1 MRKKKHID
9 YYVTICIKMVLSSKQ
24 MMAASSQSKILW
36 RDRVSDLSRNASCSK
51 RSMIN
56 LSKLISQSLNSR
68 SSTKRKARCKIYN
81 DIWISIASGEDLS
94 KPNEIIK
101 LAQNHCQQ
109 RYDLCCHISVLLMIF
124 MLLEFVRLLYLRL
137 MIYYTLSNI
146 NGISCN
152 LVFLIIFRLVFND
165 YCKIYLSVLITIC

>member
-1 MRKKKHID
+1 MRRKKHID
-9 YYVTICIKMVLSSKQ
+9 YYATICIKMVLSSKQ
-24 MMAASSQSKILW
+24 MMAASLQLKILW

-94 KPNEIIK
+94 KPNEMIVIARK
-101 LAQNHCQQ
+101 SCWHL
-109 RYDLCCHISVLLMIF
+109 YDLCNHLDVPLMIF
-124 MLLEFVRLLYLRL
+124 DL
-137 MIYYTLSNI
+137 
-146 NGISCN
+146 
-152 LVFLIIFRLVFND
+152 
-165 YCKIYLSVLITIC
+165 